1 MNTYYDA
8 KTCLVLLK
16 VLILWCLFSE
26 GIWIIWLR
34 DTSLEERPKR
44 ITNCLQ
50 KPLSSEEL
58 QFQLVKQ
65 CFMTNNIR
73 DHCKFIFNDSTLM
86 NAWQKADILS
96 LTLFFFCY
104 QKKECLQKQYIY
116 VINLFKLMEVS
127 KISRWISF
135 FQPSSTLMEGLSG
148 SGGQYFFLIPID
160 VRLWRDDASFY
171 PFRHYLN

>member
-65 CFMTNNIR
+65 CFMTNIIR

-96 LTLFFFCY
+96 LTLFFFFAI
-104 QKKECLQKQYIY
+104 KKKNVYRNSIFTWSIY
-116 VINLFKLMEVS
+116 SNSWRWVKSQGELVS
-127 KISRWISF
+127 SNHR
-135 FQPSSTLMEGLSG
+135 
-148 SGGQYFFLIPID
+148 
-160 VRLWRDDASFY
+160 V
-171 PFRHYLN
+171 H

>member
-65 CFMTNNIR
+65 CFMTNIIR

-96 LTLFFFCY
+96 LTLFFFAI
-104 QKKECLQKQYIY
+104 KKKNVYRNSIFTWSIY
-116 VINLFKLMEVS
+116 SNSWRWVKSQGELVS
-127 KISRWISF
+127 SNHR
-135 FQPSSTLMEGLSG
+135 
-148 SGGQYFFLIPID
+148 
-160 VRLWRDDASFY
+160 V
-171 PFRHYLN
+171 H

>member
-65 CFMTNNIR
+65 CFMTNIIR

-96 LTLFFFCY
+96 LTLFFLLS
-104 QKKECLQKQYIY
+104 KKKNVYRNSIFTWSIY
-116 VINLFKLMEVS
+116 SNSWRWVKSQGELVS
-127 KISRWISF
+127 SNHR
-135 FQPSSTLMEGLSG
+135 
-148 SGGQYFFLIPID
+148 
-160 VRLWRDDASFY
+160 V
-171 PFRHYLN
+171 H